1 MSSSADPLGSG
12 LADVGACICARFGER
27 PGYPPSVAVHWQC
40 VPRPQRGFSRAMR
53 RMRRCSSAGIAG
65 RPGWDFRRHSNF
77 QALRCQRSNVSGR
90 TTAHASRQLKRWDS
104 RTSRTRVTGS
114 IRRGLTSR
122 SMYRVSYRQRKRFS
136 ALIDRLDR
144 TVSRRHRSA
153 SQLRARRTVMAESMT
168 ELCHTTPR
176 PSLF

>member
-65 RPGWDFRRHSNF
+65 RPGWDVRRHSNF
-77 QALRCQRSNVSGR
+77 QALRCLRSNVSGR
-90 TTAHASRQLKRWDS
+90 TTTNASRQSKSLDS
-104 RTSRTRVTGS
+104 STSRTRVTGS
-114 IRRGLTSR
+114 IRRGLTPR
-122 SMYRVSYRQRKRFS
+122 SMYRVSCRRRKRFS

-144 TVSRRHRSA
+144 TISRSHRSA
-153 SQLRARRTVMAESMT
+153 SQIRARRTVMPVSMT
-168 ELCHTTPR
+168 ESCHTTTR
-176 PSLF
+176 PSLS